1 MPGSGFINGGIYG
14 QIGGSSFG
22 VTFGSDG
29 VVVSIGGS
37 LSVGYTASGQFG
49 LRIDPTGAFSLD
61 TQFMNGVGTPTGTPV
76 SFSWQF
82 DPSGSGVQQ
91 IQIGGGINDF
101 LEAGVQFSIRGFND
115 WGGLFS
121 GNADSLYDLNPELAF
136 FFGRASTFTPNIDPL
151 ALDLDGDG
159 LETVGI
165 IGTNVVLFDHDGDGI
180 RTGTGWLKGDDAFL
194 ALDKNGNGAI
204 DNGNELFG
212 VDTVLSNG
220 QKATSGFAALADLDS
235 NHDGQFSSL
244 DVQFSNVR
252 LWHDLNQD
260 GISDTGELQSLTDAG
275 IASISL
281 TSTATNIPLTGGNVQ
296 SAAGTYT
303 RTNGT
308 TGALGE
314 FTTGNT
320 GNLDLAQNPFYREF
334 VDQVPLTAAALAL
347 PDMQG
352 AGAVRDLQEAASL
365 NATVVSDVNNLT
377 TLSRAEMLGQIDQLL
392 KDWSATSTLKT
403 SQQRAADKG
412 LKLLYKVPGVTDA
425 ELEAVQLVSTPGY
438 DKTLILST
446 LQVSAARYDVVKAQ
460 VDQFSQ
466 MMDILERFNGQTF
479 LKFPT
484 DGSIHMGNGALVQ
497 TQIKSL
503 IPTSGGVSTTFS
515 FALPTLTSTHVQ
527 LLQDSYNTLK
537 QSVYDGLVMSTRLK
551 SYLGAVSVVIDENG
565 FHRDFSAMATQLDN
579 LRQTDPVRAF
589 TDCLDLKQYGASL
602 ISMGWDAAGQLV
614 SMATDIAANGQLDS
628 LRSSLAVAYA
638 TDTHGV
644 PDIRVGTAANDALSS
659 GTGNDVL
666 VGLDGADTLNAGSGD
681 DVLAGGDGNDVLYG
695 GDGSDV
701 LLGGTGND
709 TLDGGLGND
718 TLDGGAGNDTLQ
730 GSSGNDTYLF
740 GKGDGQDR
748 IGNYFYDNTVG
759 RLKTVHFKSGV
770 LPSEVNVA
778 QVADPYWGGNRAL
791 ELSISGTT
799 DKITITGFFMNDDP
813 GGPNNP
819 VQQVT
824 FADGTVW
831 DLNTLIGK
839 AFTVGDG
846 GSTLRGTTADDT
858 LTGGTGSDML
868 SGASGNDLLDAGD
881 GNDAL
886 YGEDGNDTLLGGAGL
901 DNLSGGTGNDTLD
914 GGDGN
919 DTLWGDDGSDTLL
932 GGAGNDQLFGGAG
945 GDSLD
950 GGSGNDI
957 LNGNVGNNV
966 YLFGKGDGQD
976 QISGYDTTVGR
987 LNILRFKAGV
997 LPSEILF
1004 KQAADGYWGGNR
1016 ALELSIAGTA
1026 DKITING
1033 FFVNDDPFAYA
1044 NSVQQVEFADGTI
1057 WDIATLKA
1065 MLYAGTAGDDTLR
1078 GTIGADTL
1086 TGGLGK
1092 DVLGGASGNDTLDGG
1107 DGVDTLNGDDGND
1120 TLLGGAGDDVLNGGT
1135 GDDTLDGGA
1144 GNDSLSG
1151 GTGNNVY
1158 LFGKG
1163 DGEDRLVSSDG
1174 TAGKLNVL
1182 QFKSGVATSEIVAR
1196 RVDDGYWGSGA
1207 LELSI
1212 AGTADKITVS
1222 SFFLW
1227 DELGGDYSPLQE
1239 VRFADG
1245 TIWNIDAIKARLFSG
1260 TSGDDNLRGT
1270 GGNDNIAGGLGN
1282 DSINGAAGNDMIDG
1296 GMGNDA
1302 LFGENGADTLLGGDG
1317 NDTLNGGADG
1327 DNMSGGAGDDIYL
1340 VDNVGDVAIES
1351 PSEGYDVVKSW
1362 VSITLP
1368 TNVEKLQLEGYDNI
1382 NATGNGDANV
1392 IYGNEATNHIV
1403 GLAGDDELRGGGS
1416 ADLIE
1421 GGSGNDLL
1429 DGGSDVDTLAGGL
1442 GDDTY
1447 LVDQSDDVVQESFSE
1462 GIDTVRA
1469 TASYVLSAN
1478 VENLVLEDQ
1487 GWDIDGT
1494 GNDLANHLTGN
1505 IYNNRLD
1512 GGAGIDVL
1520 EGKGGD
1526 DTYVLDTLA
1535 DQIIETSGGG
1545 FDTVE
1550 IGLTYTL
1557 GDNLE
1562 GLLLTG
1568 IANIDGT
1575 GNDSDNTLV
1584 GNEAN
1589 NTLLGG
1595 IGDDWL
1601 SGQGGNDVLDGGVG
1615 ADRMTG
1621 GDGNDTFYTDTQG
1634 DQIDESFGG
1643 GIDTEIRSFETLYM
1657 LEYGVENLTLTGTI
1671 YRGNGNDLDNVIT
1684 GNDADNNLW
1693 GMEGNDTLIGGGG
1706 ADALFGDVGQ
1716 DVLIGGAGDDY
1727 YEIDDAGDVIVEN
1740 ANEGDDFVR
1749 ATVSWT
1755 LGANQERL
1763 AVDGYDDLTVT
1774 GNTLDNGLWGN
1785 MGNNTLTGGMGNDYL
1800 VGDQG
1805 DDVYVFNRGDGQDFI
1820 DNTDIL
1826 SATDTLRFGA
1836 GITDN
1841 DVLAFQYGTNMF
1853 LKIKGTN
1860 DQVGFSEY
1868 YGANTTV
1875 DGQTADHKIDRIE
1888 FANGVVWDQA
1898 MIQTIVDRANNNHSP
1913 TINSY
1918 LPTLQAKANSAFSYT
1933 VAANTITDPDPWD
1946 SITYSVK
1953 MADGSALPAWLSFD
1967 ANTRTLSGTP
1977 GVGNIGTLQFIL
1989 WGTDNYNYAAGEYV
2003 NMTIGAANR
2012 APVLSTALADQAAA
2026 QGAAFTYTVPA
2037 SAFTD
2042 PDSGDTLTYSAT
2054 LADGSALPSWLT
2066 FNAATRAFSGT
2077 PSLLGTVSVKVTAK
2091 DTGNLIASD
2100 IFDITVSVQNL
2111 TLNGTSGVDTLTGGA
2126 GNDTLSGLAGNDT
2139 LNGGAGNDTL
2149 NGGAGNDTMVGG
2161 TGDDTYVVDS
2171 TSDVVTEAA
2180 NEGSD
2185 LVQSSVTFTLA
2196 TNVENL
2202 TLTGTTAINGTGNA
2216 LNNVLTGN
2224 SAVNTLT
2231 GGAGNDTLN
2240 GGAGNDTMVGGT
2252 GDDTYFVD
2260 SASDVVTEAA
2270 SEGVDTVNSSV
2281 TLTLGNNV
2289 ENLVL
2294 TGTSAINGTGNT
2306 LNNTITGNSSANTL
2320 SGGTGADTL
2329 IGGAGN
2335 DTYVVDNTADVVTEN
2350 LNEGTDLVQSG
2361 VTYTL
2366 SANTENLTLTGTT
2379 AINGTGNALDNVLTG
2394 NTAANTLTGG
2404 AGNDTLSGGTGA
2416 DTLIGGAGND
2426 TYVVDNTA
2434 DVVTELAGE
2443 GTDLVQSS
2451 VTYTLSANV
2460 ENLTLTGT
2468 TAINGTGNAL
2478 DNILT
2483 GNSANNT
2490 LTGGDGNDTLDGG
2503 TGNDTMV
2510 GGLGDDLYVVN
2521 VSTDVVTEAASA
2533 GNDTIQS
2540 SVTLTLTTNVEN
2552 LFLTGSSAINGTGNT
2567 LNNLVRGNTGVNTL
2581 NGGTGNDILEGGDG
2595 NDILTDTSGTA
2606 LFNGGAGTDT
2616 ITGGTAAEIFL
2627 GGLGNDTYTTGAGN
2641 DIVLFNKGDGQD
2653 TFATGGTGSDTI
2665 SLGGAGLTYADLVFT
2680 KSSNDLVLKVGT
2692 TDQITFKDWY
2702 AATPSKPVAKLQVM
2716 AEAMAGFVQ
2725 GGSDPLLDQKVENFN
2740 FAGLVG
2746 AFDAAR
2752 AANSGLT
2759 SWALTNGLTSFQL
2772 AGSDTAAMGG
2782 DLAYQ
2787 YGRNGTLA
2795 GIGVTPAL
2803 STLSDANLGTNP
2815 QTLNSLAS
2823 LQTGSVRL
2831 S

>member
-1 MPGSGFINGGIYG
+1 M
-14 QIGGSSFG
+14 
-22 VTFGSDG
+22 
-29 VVVSIGGS
+29 
-37 LSVGYTASGQFG
+37 
-49 LRIDPTGAFSLD
+49 
-61 TQFMNGVGTPTGTPV
+61 
-76 SFSWQF
+76 
-82 DPSGSGVQQ
+82 
-91 IQIGGGINDF
+91 
-101 LEAGVQFSIRGFND
+101 
-115 WGGLFS
+115 
-121 GNADSLYDLNPELAF
+121 
-136 FFGRASTFTPNIDPL
+136 
-151 ALDLDGDG
+151 
-159 LETVGI
+159 
-165 IGTNVVLFDHDGDGI
+165 LFDHDGDGI

-244 DVQFSNVR
+244 DAQFANVR
-252 LWHDLNQD
+252 LWRDLDQD
-260 GISDTGELQSLTDAG
+260 GISDTGEMQSLADAG

-303 RTNGT
+303 KTNGT
-308 TGALGE
+308 TGNLGE

-365 NATVVSDVNNLT
+365 NATIVSDANNLAV
-377 TLSRAEMLGQIDQLL
+377 LSRTEMLGQLDQLL
-392 KDWSATSTLKT
+392 KDWSATSALKT

-412 LKLLYKVPGVTDA
+412 IKLLYKLPGVTDA
-425 ELEAVQLVSTPGY
+425 ELEAVQLASTPGY
-438 DKTLILST
+438 DKALILST

-479 LKFPT
+479 LNFPT
-484 DGSIHMGNGALVQ
+484 DGSIHMGNGTLVQ

-503 IPTSGGVSTTFS
+503 VPTPGGANTTFS
-515 FALPTLTSTHVQ
+515 FALPTLTATHVQ
-527 LLQDSYNTLK
+527 LLQDSYDALK
-537 QSVYDGLVMSTRLK
+537 QSAYDGLVMSTRLK
-551 SYLGAVSVVIDENG
+551 GYLDAVSLVIDENG
-565 FHRDFSAMATQLDN
+565 IQLDFSAMTIQLNN

-589 TDCLDLKQYGASL
+589 TDCLDLKQYGAGLTSA
-602 ISMGWDAAGQLV
+602 GWDAAGQLV

-628 LRSSLAVAYA
+628 LRSSLAVAFA

-659 GTGNDVL
+659 GNGNDVL
-666 VGLDGADTLNAGSGD
+666 VGLDVADTLNAGSGD
-681 DVLAGGDGNDVLYG
+681 DVLAGGDGNDALYG

-709 TLDGGLGND
+709 QLDGGLGDD
-718 TLDGGAGNDTLQ
+718 TLDGGAGNDILQ

-748 IGNYFYDNTVG
+748 IGNYLYDNTVG

-770 LPSEVNVA
+770 LPLEVTVA

-813 GGPNNP
+813 GSPYNP

-831 DLNTLIGK
+831 DLNTLIDK

-858 LTGGTGSDML
+858 LTGGAGSDML
-868 SGASGNDLLDAGD
+868 SGAGGNDLLDAGV

-901 DNLSGGTGNDTLD
+901 DYLSGGNGNDTLD

-919 DTLWGDDGSDTLL
+919 DTLWGDDGNDTLL
-932 GGAGNDQLFGGAG
+932 GGAGNDQLSGGAG
-945 GDSLD
+945 SDSLD
-950 GGSGNDI
+950 GGRGNDI
-957 LNGNVGNNV
+957 LYGNTGNNV

-976 QISGYDTTVGR
+976 QISVGDATVGR
-987 LNILRFKAGV
+987 LNTLRFKAGV

-1004 KQAADGYWGGNR
+1004 RQAADGNWGGYHG
-1016 ALELSIAGTA
+1016 LELSIAGTT

-1033 FFVNDDPFAYA
+1033 FFVNDDPAASY
-1044 NSVQQVEFADGTI
+1044 NPVQQVEFADGTI

-1065 MLYAGTAGDDTLR
+1065 MLYAGTSGDDTLR

-1086 TGGLGK
+1086 TGGLGN

-1107 DGVDTLNGDDGND
+1107 DGVDTLNGDDGSD
-1120 TLLGGAGDDVLNGGT
+1120 TLLGGAGDDTLNGGI
-1135 GDDTLDGGA
+1135 GDDTLDGGG

-1151 GTGNNVY
+1151 GAGNNLY

-1163 DGEDRLVSSDG
+1163 DGQDRLVSSDG

-1182 QFKSGVATSEIVAR
+1182 QFKAGVATSEIVAR

-1212 AGTADKITVS
+1212 AGTTDKITVS

-1260 TSGDDNLRGT
+1260 TSGDDDLRGT
-1270 GGNDNIAGGLGN
+1270 GGNDSIAGGLGN
-1282 DSINGAAGNDMIDG
+1282 DSINGAAGNDTIDG
-1296 GMGNDA
+1296 GVGNDT
-1302 LFGENGADTLLGGDG
+1302 LYGESGADTLVGGDG
-1317 NDTLNGGADG
+1317 NDTLDGGTDG
-1327 DNMSGGAGDDIYL
+1327 DSMSGGAGDDIYL
-1340 VDNVGDVAIES
+1340 VDNVGDVVIES
-1351 PSEGYDVVKSW
+1351 PSEGYDVIKSR

-1382 NATGNGDANV
+1382 NATGNDDANV

-1429 DGGSDVDTLAGGL
+1429 DGGSDADTLAGGL

-1447 LVDQSDDVVQESFSE
+1447 LVDQSNDVVQENFNE

-1469 TASYVLSAN
+1469 SASYVLSAN
-1478 VENLVLEDQ
+1478 VEHLVLEDQ

-1494 GNDLANHLTGN
+1494 GNDLANMLTGN
-1505 IYNNRLD
+1505 DYNNRLD

-1520 EGKGGD
+1520 EGKGGN

-1568 IANIDGT
+1568 TANIDGT

-1584 GNEAN
+1584 GNDVAN
-1589 NTLLGG
+1589 RLSGGLGDDSLSG
-1595 IGDDWL
+1595 EGGNDILDGGAGDDWTA
-1601 SGQGGNDVLDGGVG
+1601 GGL
-1615 ADRMTG
+1615 
-1621 GDGNDTFYTDTQG
+1621 GNDTYYTDSEG
-1634 DQIDESFGG
+1634 DRIREFYDE
-1643 GIDTEIRSFETLYM
+1643 GIDTEIRSFETLHG
-1657 LEYGVENLTLTGTI
+1657 LENDVENLTLTGTI

-1740 ANEGDDFVR
+1740 ANEGYEMVR
-1749 ATVSWT
+1749 STVSWT
-1755 LGANQERL
+1755 LGANLERL
-1763 AVDGYDDLTVT
+1763 AVDGYDDLTAT
-1774 GNTLDNGLWGN
+1774 GNNLDNGLWGN
-1785 MGNNTLTGGMGNDYL
+1785 LGNNTLTGGLGDDYL
-1800 VGDQG
+1800 SGDLG
-1805 DDVYVFNRGDGQDFI
+1805 DDTYVFNRGDGQDTV
-1820 DNTDIL
+1820 D
-1826 SATDTLRFGA
+1826 ATDVLGAADTLLFGA

-1841 DVLAFQYGTNMF
+1841 DVLAFKYGTHMF
-1853 LKIKGTN
+1853 LKIKGTS
-1860 DQVGFSEY
+1860 DQIGFYDY
-1868 YGANTTV
+1868 YGGTTTI
-1875 DGQTADHKIDRIE
+1875 DGEAADHKIDYIE

-1898 MIQTIVDRANNNHSP
+1898 MIQTVVDRANNNHAP
-1913 TINSY
+1913 TVNSY
-1918 LPTLQAKANSAFSYT
+1918 LPTLQARANSTFSYT
-1933 VAANTITDPDPWD
+1933 VAATTITDPDSWD
-1946 SITYSVK
+1946 SITYSFV
-1953 MADGSALPAWLSFD
+1953 MRDGSPLPAWLTFD
-1967 ANTRTLSGTP
+1967 ANTRTLYGTP
-1977 GVGNIGTLQFIL
+1977 GAGDVGTLQLTL

-2003 NMTIGAANR
+2003 TMTVGAPNR
-2012 APVLSTALADQAAA
+2012 APVLSTALGDQAAA
-2026 QGAAFTYTVPA
+2026 QGAAFTYTVP
-2037 SAFTD
+2037 SNAFTD
-2042 PDSGDTLTYSAT
+2042 PDSGDTLSYSAT

-2077 PSLLGTVSVKVTAK
+2077 PTTLGTVSVKVTAK

-2100 IFDITVSVQNL
+2100 IFDLVVSVQNL
-2111 TLNGTSGVDTLTGGA
+2111 TLTGTSGVDTLNGGA

-2149 NGGAGNDTMVGG
+2149 NGGTGNDTMVGG

-2171 TSDVVTEAA
+2171 TSDVVTELA
-2180 NEGSD
+2180 NEGTD
-2185 LVQSSVTFTLA
+2185 LVQSSVTHTLA
-2196 TNVENL
+2196 ANVENL

-2224 SAVNTLT
+2224 GAVNTLT

-2240 GGAGNDTMVGGT
+2240 GGAGNDTMVGGA

-2260 SASDVVTEAA
+2260 STSDVVTEAA
-2270 SEGVDTVNSSV
+2270 NEGVDTVNSSV

-2294 TGTSAINGTGNT
+2294 TGTSTINGTGNT
-2306 LNNTITGNSSANTL
+2306 LNNTLTGNSVANTL
-2320 SGGTGADTL
+2320 SGGTGADTM

-2350 LNEGTDLVQSG
+2350 LNEGTDLVQSS

-2366 SANTENLTLTGTT
+2366 AANVENLTLTGTT

-2416 DTLIGGAGND
+2416 DTMIGGAGND

-2443 GTDLVQSS
+2443 GTNLVQSS
-2451 VTYTLSANV
+2451 VTYTLAANA

-2468 TAINGTGNAL
+2468 TAINATGNAL
-2478 DNILT
+2478 DNVHT

-2510 GGLGDDLYVVN
+2510 GGLGDDVYVVN

-2552 LFLTGSSAINGTGNT
+2552 LLLTGTGAINGTGNT
-2567 LNNLVRGNTGVNTL
+2567 LNNLVRGNTAVNTL

-2616 ITGGTAAEIFL
+2616 ITGGTAAEILL

-2680 KSSNDLVLKVGT
+2680 KSTNDLVLKVGA

-2725 GGSDPLLDQKVENFN
+2725 GGSNPLLDQKVENFN

-2772 AGSDTAAMGG
+2772 AGSDTAALGG

-2803 STLSDANLGTNP
+2803 ATLSDANLGTNP
-2815 QTLNSLAS
+2815 QTLNSLVS

>member
-1 MPGSGFINGGIYG
+1 MAMGEAFKKAYDAVNGWSRNQNWGRIFDFIE
-14 QIGGSSFG
+14 Q
-22 VTFGSDG
+22 
-29 VVVSIGGS
+29 
-37 LSVGYTASGQFG
+37 
-49 LRIDPTGAFSLD
+49 LRNL
-61 TQFMNGVGTPTGTPV
+61 GVGNLFPGPNLSIPRNQRITNG
-76 SFSWQF
+76 FL
-82 DPSGSGVQQ
+82 GSK
-91 IQIGGGINDF
+91 
-101 LEAGVQFSIRGFND
+101 
-115 WGGLFS
+115 
-121 GNADSLYDLNPELAF
+121 AF
-136 FFGRASTFTPNIDPL
+136 TQRIDPL

-165 IGTNVVLFDHDGDGI
+165 TATSTVLFDHDGDGI

-212 VDTVLSNG
+212 VDTVLANG

-235 NHDGQFSSL
+235 NHDGQFSSA
-244 DVQFSNVR
+244 DAQFANVR
-252 LWHDLNQD
+252 LWRDLDQD
-260 GISDTGELQSLTDAG
+260 GISDTGELQSLADAG

-281 TSTATNIPLTGGNVQ
+281 SSTATNIPLTGGNVQ

-347 PDMQG
+347 PDMHG

-365 NATVVSDVNNLT
+365 NATLISDVDNLA
-377 TLSRAEMLGQIDQLL
+377 TLSRTGMLGQIDPLL
-392 KDWSATSTLKT
+392 KDWSATSALKT

-412 LKLLYKVPGVTDA
+412 IKLLYKLPGLTDA
-425 ELEAVQLVSTPGY
+425 ELEAVQLAGTPGY
-438 DKTLILST
+438 DKALILAT
-446 LQVSAARYDVVKAQ
+446 LQVSAARYDAVKAQ
-460 VDQFSQ
+460 VDQFTQ
-466 MMDILERFNGQTF
+466 MMDVLERFNGQTF
-479 LKFPT
+479 LNFPA
-484 DGSIHMGNGALVQ
+484 DGSIHMGNGTLVQ

-503 IPTSGGVSTTFS
+503 VPTPGGVSTTFS
-515 FALPTLTSTHVQ
+515 FALPTLTATHVQ
-527 LLQDSYNTLK
+527 LLQDSYNALK

-551 SYLGAVSVVIDENG
+551 GYLDAVSLVIDENG
-565 FHRDFSAMATQLDN
+565 IRLDFSAMATQLDT

-589 TDCLDLKQYGASL
+589 TDCLDLKQYGAGL
-602 ISMGWDAAGQLV
+602 IAAGWDAAGQLV

-628 LRSSLAVAYA
+628 LRSSLAVAFA

-644 PDIRVGTAANDALSS
+644 PDIRVGSAANDALSS

-666 VGLDGADTLNAGSGD
+666 VGLDGADTLSAGGGD
-681 DVLAGGDGNDVLYG
+681 DVLAGGDGNDALYG

-709 TLDGGLGND
+709 TLDGGLGDD
-718 TLDGGAGNDTLQ
+718 TLDGGAGNDILQ
-730 GSSGNDTYLF
+730 GSGGNDTYLF

-759 RLKTVHFKSGV
+759 RLKTVHFKAGV
-770 LPSEVNVA
+770 LPAEVTVA

-791 ELSISGTT
+791 ELSIAGTT
-799 DKITITGFFMNDDP
+799 DKITITGFFLNDDP
-813 GGPNNP
+813 SGPYNP
-819 VQQVT
+819 VQQIT
-824 FADGTVW
+824 FEDGTVW
-831 DLNTLIGK
+831 DLNALIDK
-839 AFTVGDG
+839 AFTVGDD
-846 GSTLRGTTADDT
+846 GSTLRGTTVDDT
-858 LTGGTGSDML
+858 LTGGAGADML
-868 SGASGNDLLDAGD
+868 SGAGGNDLLDAGA

-901 DNLSGGTGNDTLD
+901 DMLSGGIGDDTLD

-919 DTLWGDDGSDTLL
+919 DTLWGNDGSDTLL
-932 GGAGNDQLFGGAG
+932 GGAGNDQLYAGAG
-945 GDSLD
+945 NDTLD
-950 GGSGNDI
+950 GGSGNDT
-957 LNGNVGNNV
+957 LSGDTGNNV
-966 YLFGKGDGQD
+966 YLFGKGDGED
-976 QISGYDTTVGR
+976 RIRSYDATVGR
-987 LNILRFKAGV
+987 LNVLRFKAGV

-1004 KQAADGYWGGNR
+1004 RQAADSYWGSSG

-1026 DKITING
+1026 DKVTIDG
-1033 FFVNDDPFAYA
+1033 FFMYDDPTASYNA
-1044 NSVQQVEFADGTI
+1044 VQQVEFADGTI

-1065 MLYAGTAGDDTLR
+1065 MLYAGTAGDDSLR

-1092 DVLGGASGNDTLDGG
+1092 DVLSGAGGNDTLDGG
-1107 DGVDTLNGDDGND
+1107 DGADTLNGDDGND
-1120 TLLGGAGDDVLNGGT
+1120 TLLGGAGDDALNGGA

-1144 GNDSLSG
+1144 GSDALSG

-1163 DGEDRLVSSDG
+1163 DGQDRLVSSDG

-1245 TIWNIDAIKARLFSG
+1245 TVWNIDAIKARLFSG
-1260 TSGDDNLRGT
+1260 TGGDDNLRGT
-1270 GGNDNIAGGLGN
+1270 GAGDSIAGGLGN
-1282 DSINGAAGNDMIDG
+1282 DTIDGAAGNDTIDG
-1296 GMGNDA
+1296 GAGNDT
-1302 LFGENGADTLLGGDG
+1302 LYGESGADTLVGGDG
-1317 NDTLNGGADG
+1317 NDTLDGGTEG
-1327 DNMSGGAGDDIYL
+1327 DSMSGGVGDDIYL
-1340 VDNVGDVAIES
+1340 VDNAGDVVIES
-1351 PSEGYDVVKSW
+1351 PSEGYDVVRSR
-1362 VSITLP
+1362 VSMTLP
-1368 TNVEKLQLEGYDNI
+1368 TNVEQLQLEGYDNI
-1382 NATGNGDANV
+1382 DATGNDDANA
-1392 IYGNEATNHIV
+1392 IFGNEAINHIV

-1421 GGSGNDLL
+1421 GGSGDDLL
-1429 DGGSDVDTLAGGL
+1429 DGGSDADTLAGGL

-1447 LVDQSDDVVQESFSE
+1447 LVDQSDDVVQESFNE
-1462 GIDTVRA
+1462 GIDTVLA
-1469 TASYVLSAN
+1469 SASYVLSAN
-1478 VENLVLEDQ
+1478 VEHLVLEEQ

-1494 GNDLANHLTGN
+1494 GNALANTLTGN
-1505 IYNNRLD
+1505 DYDNRLD
-1512 GGAGIDVL
+1512 GCAGIDVL
-1520 EGKGGD
+1520 EGKGGN
-1526 DTYVLDTLA
+1526 DTYVIDTLA

-1568 IANIDGT
+1568 SANIDGT
-1575 GNDSDNTLV
+1575 GNDSANTLV
-1584 GNEAN
+1584 GNDAIN
-1589 NTLLGG
+1589 RLVGGLGDDSLSG
-1595 IGDDWL
+1595 EGGNDILDGGAGDDWL
-1601 SGQGGNDVLDGGVG
+1601 AGGL
-1615 ADRMTG
+1615 
-1621 GDGNDTFYTDTQG
+1621 GNDTYYTDS
-1634 DQIDESFGG
+1634 ESDRIREYYGE
-1643 GIDTEIRSFETLYM
+1643 GIDTEIRSFETLHM
-1657 LEYGVENLTLTGTI
+1657 LEDGVDNLTLTGTF
-1671 YRGNGNDLDNVIT
+1671 YRGNGNELDNVIT
-1684 GNDADNNLW
+1684 GNDVDNNLW

-1706 ADALFGDVGQ
+1706 DDALFGDVGQ
-1716 DVLIGGAGDDY
+1716 DTMIGGAGNDY

-1740 ANEGDDFVR
+1740 ANEGYEMVR
-1749 ATVSWT
+1749 STVSWT
-1755 LGANQERL
+1755 LGANLERL
-1763 AVDGYDDLTVT
+1763 AVDGNADLSAT
-1774 GNTLDNGLWGN
+1774 GNALDNGLWGN
-1785 MGNNTLTGGMGNDYL
+1785 VGNNVLTGGLGDDYL
-1800 VGDQG
+1800 SGDLG
-1805 DDVYVFNRGDGQDFI
+1805 DDTYVFNRGDGEDTV
-1820 DNTDIL
+1820 DATDVL
-1826 SATDTLRFGA
+1826 SAADTLLFGA

-1841 DVLAFQYGTNMF
+1841 DVLAFRYDDQYGAHMF
-1853 LKIKGTN
+1853 LTIKGTS
-1860 DQVGFSEY
+1860 DQIFFDNY
-1868 YGANTTV
+1868 YGGTTSL
-1875 DGQTADHKIDRIE
+1875 DGETADHKIDYIE

-1898 MIQTIVDRANNNHSP
+1898 MIQTVVDRANNNHAP
-1913 TINSY
+1913 TVNSY
-1918 LPTLQAKANSAFSYT
+1918 LPTLQARANTAFSYT
-1933 VAANTITDPDPWD
+1933 VAANTITDPDVWD
-1946 SITYSVK
+1946 SVTYSFT
-1953 MADGSALPAWLSFD
+1953 MADETAIPAWLTFD
-1967 ANTRTLSGTP
+1967 ANTRTLYGTA
-1977 GVGNIGTLQFIL
+1977 GVGNVGTLQLLL
-1989 WGTDNYNYAAGEYV
+1989 WGTDNYGYAVGEYV
-2003 NMTIGAANR
+2003 TLNVLAANR
-2012 APVLSTALADQAAA
+2012 SPTLASALADQAAA
-2026 QGAAFTYTVPA
+2026 QGGNFSYTVPA
-2037 SAFTD
+2037 GAFTD
-2042 PDSGDTLTYSAT
+2042 PDGDTLAYSAT

-2066 FNAATRAFSGT
+2066 FNATTRTFSGT

-2091 DTGNLIASD
+2091 DAGNLSATD
-2100 IFDITVSVQNL
+2100 VFDITVSVQNL
-2111 TLNGTSGVDTLTGGA
+2111 TLNGTSGADTLNGGA

-2149 NGGAGNDTMVGG
+2149 NGGTGNDTMVGG
-2161 TGDDTYVVDS
+2161 AGDDTYVVDS
-2171 TSDVVTEAA
+2171 ASDVVTEAA
-2180 NEGSD
+2180 NEGTD
-2185 LVQSSVTFTLA
+2185 LVQSSVTHTLA
-2196 TNVENL
+2196 ANVENL

-2240 GGAGNDTMVGGT
+2240 GGAGNDTMVGGA
-2252 GDDTYFVD
+2252 GDDTYYVD
-2260 SASDVVTEAA
+2260 STSDVVTEAA
-2270 SEGVDTVNSSV
+2270 SEGTDTVNSSV

-2294 TGTSAINGTGNT
+2294 TGTGAINGTGNT
-2306 LNNTITGNSSANTL
+2306 LNNTLTGNSGANTL
-2320 SGGTGADTL
+2320 SGGTGADTM

-2350 LNEGTDLVQSG
+2350 LNEGTDLVQSS
-2361 VTYTL
+2361 VTTTL
-2366 SANTENLTLTGTT
+2366 SANVENLTLTGTS

-2394 NTAANTLTGG
+2394 NSAANTLTGG

-2416 DTLIGGAGND
+2416 DTMIGGMGND

-2451 VTYTLSANV
+2451 VTYTLAANV

-2478 DNILT
+2478 DNVLT

-2490 LTGGDGNDTLDGG
+2490 LTGGDGNDTLNGAA
-2503 TGNDTMV
+2503 GNDTMV
-2510 GGLGDDLYVVN
+2510 GGLGDDVYVVD
-2521 VSTDVVTEAASA
+2521 STSDVVTEAASA

-2552 LFLTGSSAINGTGNT
+2552 LILTGTSAINGTGNT

-2680 KSSNDLVLKVGT
+2680 KSSNDLVLKVGSS
-2692 TDQITFKDWY
+2692 DQITFKDWY

-2725 GGSDPLLDQKVENFN
+2725 GGSDPLMDQKVENFN

-2823 LQTGSVRL
+2823 LQVGSVRL